1 MPLPIELF
9 ETMNSVK
16 NNIIL
21 LSYISSKYV
30 LEILSSMIIIL
41 SYISMFISYGLMTI
55 SNKIHIFINITYNDF
70 GEYELD
76 KFVEKSIKK
85 FYTKFPSM
93 KKYFVEPTIKQEFSP
108 TFPSKNEIVDLTE
121 DSDSEEEEEN
131 EINEPSADDEEELEY
146 TEEEIVYNKID
157 DVMFNKKCLNT
168 DIKKNV
174 KLAEEEVENEPSA
187 DEEEEKT
194 EINEPSADEEEEINE
209 PSADEEEENEPS
221 ADEEEENEPSADED
235 SKSEKKGKK

>member
-1 MPLPIELF
+1 MPLPVELI

-30 LEILSSMIIIL
+30 LEIIACAVIIL

-76 KFVEKSIKK
+76 KFVEKAIKK
-85 FYTKFPSM
+85 FYTKFPYM
-93 KKYFVEPTIKQEFSP
+93 KKYFVEPTIKQESSPIFS
-108 TFPSKNEIVDLTE
+108 SKNEIVDLTE
-121 DSDSEEEEEN
+121 DSDSEDETEN
-131 EINEPSADDEEELEY
+131 
-146 TEEEIVYNKID
+146 
-157 DVMFNKKCLNT
+157 
-168 DIKKNV
+168 
-174 KLAEEEVENEPSA
+174 NEPSA
-187 DEEEEKT
+187 DEEDET
-194 EINEPSADEEEEINE
+194 EN
-209 PSADEEEENEPS
+209 NEPS

-235 SKSEKKGKK
+235 TKSEKKGKKED

>member
-1 MPLPIELF
+1 MPLPVELI

-30 LEILSSMIIIL
+30 LEIITCAVIIL

-76 KFVEKSIKK
+76 KFVEKAIKK
-85 FYTKFPSM
+85 FYTKFPYM
-93 KKYFVEPTIKQEFSP
+93 KKYFVEPTIKQESSP
-108 TFPSKNEIVDLTE
+108 TFSSKNEIIDLTE
-121 DSDSEEEEEN
+121 DSDSEEE
-131 EINEPSADDEEELEY
+131 
-146 TEEEIVYNKID
+146 T
-157 DVMFNKKCLNT
+157 
-168 DIKKNV
+168 
-174 KLAEEEVENEPSA
+174 
-187 DEEEEKT
+187 
-194 EINEPSADEEEEINE
+194 EINE

-221 ADEEEENEPSADED
+221 ADEEEENEPSADEEEEEETEINEPSAD
-235 SKSEKKGKK
+235 EEDENEPSADEEEETENNEPSADEDTKSEKKGKKED